1 MSTPFDPAAP
11 NAIAQLREQLQS
23 APETVQFDQVQ
34 QTIAAHYH
42 YTPSAFD
49 NGAGDDNVHNGAGSN
64 EGSCRLFA
72 FARAQGFD
80 ARQTLHCFGHF
91 YRDHVLGHPDG
102 SDHANIRTFMRHGW
116 DGIRFQREPL
126 QPK

>member
-11 NAIAQLREQLQS
+11 DAVARLRLQLES

-34 QTIAAHYH
+34 QIIAAHYD
-42 YTPSAFD
+42 YTPCAFD
-49 NGAGDDNVHNGAGSN
+49 NGAGDDCVHNAAGTN

-80 ARQTLHCFGHF
+80 AQQTLLCFGHF
-91 YRDHVLGHPDG
+91 YRDHVLGKPEG
-102 SDHANIRTFMRHGW
+102 NDHANIRTFMRHGW
-116 DGIRFQREPL
+116 DGIHFHGEPL
-126 QPK
+126 RPK

>member
-1 MSTPFDPAAP
+1 MSTTFDPAAAD
-11 NAIAQLREQLQS
+11 AIANLRSQLQS

-34 QTIAAHYH
+34 QVIAAHFH
-42 YTPSAFD
+42 YVPGAFD
-49 NGAGDDNVHNGAGSN
+49 NGLGDDCVHNAAGTN

-72 FARAQGFD
+72 FARAQKLD
-80 ARQTLHCFGHF
+80 AQQTLHCFGHF
-91 YRDHVLGHPDG
+91 YRDHVLANPSG

-116 DGIRFQREPL
+116 AGIHFHSEPL